1 MQLRSNKIILLMY
14 VIFNTAQVFAQ
25 DDIEAKLQG
34 IAQIQS
40 VFTTTN
46 SVSTIIKQPD
56 NIDNINWQ
64 QVFMVKISNQFQFS
78 IASNRDVT
86 IDKISLTL
94 DGTTITNTVTLQ
106 LKKPVKPVKSNKLT
120 VNTSQPL
127 EYLFSAD
134 NIMQPIGQ
142 ITKGYT
148 LLGITPSITAN
159 DYLGYQ
165 TYMYKVLDV
174 TFNWH
179 DATSYNQSTNKFLM
193 VYAK

>member
-25 DDIEAKLQG
+25 DDIDAKLQG

-179 DATSYNQSTNKFLM
+179 DATSYNQSTNRFLM

>member
-1 MQLRSNKIILLMY
+1 MC
-14 VIFNTAQVFAQ
+14 VVFNTTQVFAQ
-25 DDIEAKLQG
+25 DDIDAKLQG

-64 QVFMVKISNQFQFS
+64 QVFMVKISNQLQFS

-86 IDKISLTL
+86 IDKISVTL
-94 DGTTITNTVTLQ
+94 DGTTITNPVTLQ
-106 LKKPVKPVKSNKLT
+106 LKKPVKPFKSNKLT
-120 VNTSQPL
+120 ANTSQPI

>member
-25 DDIEAKLQG
+25 DDIDAKLQG

-46 SVSTIIKQPD
+46 SVSTIIKQP
-56 NIDNINWQ
+56 DNINWQ

-94 DGTTITNTVTLQ
+94 DGTTITNPVTLQ

-179 DATSYNQSTNKFLM
+179 DATSYNQSTNRFLM